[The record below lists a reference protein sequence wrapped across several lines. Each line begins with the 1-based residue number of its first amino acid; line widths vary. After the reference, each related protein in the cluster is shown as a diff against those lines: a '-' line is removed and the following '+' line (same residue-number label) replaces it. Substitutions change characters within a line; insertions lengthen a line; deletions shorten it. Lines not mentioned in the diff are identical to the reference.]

1 MSSSEDVSLPWSKGE
16 ELFCIP
22 MFKVL
27 SIQRYQSSVIN
38 VFLLINACQF
48 QELLYRNYLNINIGQ
63 KHFDMHHFWHTL
75 IIYDIM
81 IDIPFNH

>member
-1 MSSSEDVSLPWSKGE
+1 MLASLGPKVKNY
-16 ELFCIP
+16 FFIP

-38 VFLLINACQF
+38 FFLLINACQF
-48 QELLYRNYLNINIGQ
+48 KELLYRNYLNINIDQ
-63 KHFDMHHFWHTL
+63 KYFAMHHFWHTL

-81 IDIPFNH
+81 IDIPSNH